1 MKNQLVEI
9 IEKYKMNG
17 FDEKWDSMG
26 RSLGGW
32 GTDKNDWH
40 GYCDYYEEQLLPYQD
55 REVNVL
61 EIGSCFGCSAIM
73 WHDFLP
79 KSKIL
84 MLDIFDK
91 LSPKCWDIMD
101 NDRFTYANCDAY
113 DTETI
118 PEVKNLFPDGFDIIF
133 DDGPHTLQSQ
143 KECLDYYLPLLKT
156 GGSLFIEDVQSY
168 EELEKLQEHFDG
180 MVKTCDG
187 EYSSELVDLRY
198 VKDRYDDLIFAVKK
212 IK

>member
-1 MKNQLVEI
+1 
-9 IEKYKMNG
+9 
-17 FDEKWDSMG
+17 
-26 RSLGGW
+26 
-32 GTDKNDWH
+32 
-40 GYCDYYEEQLLPYQD
+40 
-55 REVNVL
+55 
-61 EIGSCFGCSAIM
+61 
-73 WHDFLP
+73 
-79 KSKIL
+79 

-101 NDRFTYANCDAY
+101 NDRFIYANCDAY

-118 PEVKNLFPDGFDIIF
+118 AEVKNLFPDGFDIIF

-143 KECLDYYLPLLKT
+143 KECLDYYLSLLKT

>member
-40 GYCDYYEEQLLPYQD
+40 GYCDYYEEQLTPYKD
-55 REVNVL
+55 KEVNVL

-91 LSPKCWDIMD
+91 LSSKCWDIMD

-113 DTETI
+113 DEDTI
-118 PEVKNLFPDGFDIIF
+118 PEVKNLFDGFDVIF
-133 DDGPHTLQSQ
+133 DDGPHTLESQ
-143 KECLDYYLPLLKT
+143 KLCIDYYLPMLNVD
-156 GGSLFIEDVQSY
+156 GSMFIEDVQKY
-168 EELEKLQEHFDG
+168 EELEELKEHFDNI
-180 MVKTCDG
+180 VKSYDG
-187 EYSSELVDLRY
+187 EYTCEIVDLRY
-198 VKDRYDDLIFAVKK
+198 VKDRYDDLIFA
-212 IK
+212 IKRIK